1 MRDTKVEAPNSKWRR
16 AGQRHL
22 AVGASAAVL
31 AMAATVCGPM
41 APAGASVKNASSARN
56 ASSKIGGTLTV
67 WSEWTGTEQ
76 SDFEA
81 AYAPFE
87 KETGVKILYR
97 GNSSNEATALEAAVA
112 GGKGPDV
119 GLSPEPSTLTAL
131 AAKHA
136 LTPIKSII
144 GSEASDYGSAWN
156 SLGSYKGTLYGV
168 WYKAANKN
176 TIWYNPAEFAAAGI
190 KSTPTT
196 WEQLMTD
203 AGTLSAAGITPFSVC
218 GDIGWPVADFFQN
231 VYLKEQG
238 ATAYNN
244 LATGKIA
251 WTSPGVTRAFE
262 TMADIFGNQ
271 KYMLGGTSGTL
282 STSNHYPECVTPVF
296 PKSGTPTAA
305 MVIEADF
312 VVSQI
317 VTDST
322 KYKPGTTYPG
332 GKACSASVSGTPCYN
347 FFPFPAPAADKAN
360 AASIQ
365 VAGDVAMLINPTPA
379 AKAFIKYL
387 ASPKPAEIWA
397 KLGGFTSPNKA
408 VPLSS
413 YPDSVTRADAQDLAS
428 AKSSVFSLD
437 DEQGSWEPDLWQDML
452 NFVKNPASSNITSIE
467 ATMEKQAKAA
477 GI

>member
-1 MRDTKVEAPNSKWRR
+1 MRTTKVDVPTRKWRGGNR
-16 AGQRHL
+16 RQL

-31 AMAATVCGPM
+31 ALAATVCGPIV
-41 APAGASVKNASSARN
+41 PASASVNH
-56 ASSKIGGTLTV
+56 ASSKIGGSITV
-67 WSEWTGTEQ
+67 WSEWTGAEQ
-76 SDFEA
+76 TDFEKA
-81 AYAPFE
+81 FAPFE

-131 AAKHA
+131 AAKHD

-144 GSEASDYGSAWN
+144 GSEASDYGSAWSN
-156 SLGSYKGTLYGV
+156 LASYKGTLYGV

-203 AGTLSAAGITPFSVC
+203 AATLSAAGITPFSVC
-218 GDIGWPVADFFQN
+218 GDIGWPVADMFQN

-251 WTSPGVTRAFE
+251 WTSAGVTRALT

-271 KYMLGGTSGTL
+271 KYMVGGTAGTL
-282 STSNHYPECVTPVF
+282 STSNNYPECVEPVF
-296 PKSGTPTAA
+296 PKSGTPKAA

-317 VTDST
+317 EADSS

-332 GKACSASVSGTPCYN
+332 GKTCSLNVSGTPCYD

-397 KLGGFTSPNKA
+397 RLGGYTSPNKA

-413 YPDSVTRADAQDLAS
+413 YPDPVTRADAQNLAS

-452 NFVKNPASSNITSIE
+452 NFVKSPTTAKIPSLE